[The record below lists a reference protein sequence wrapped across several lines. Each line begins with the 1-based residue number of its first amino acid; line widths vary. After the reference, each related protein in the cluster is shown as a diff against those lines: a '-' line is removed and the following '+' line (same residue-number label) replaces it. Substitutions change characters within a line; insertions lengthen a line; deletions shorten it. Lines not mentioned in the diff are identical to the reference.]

1 MISKSRR
8 QFIKSSAAVSLGFI
22 GLQSCINSNNAVKE
36 VGNTFSPPAKSSFYG
51 PLLDDPK
58 GIMKLPKGFS
68 YKIISQVGETMSD
81 GLLTPGKPDGMAAF
95 AAPNGKVMLVCN
107 HEISFGDVD
116 NSAFG
121 KKNEL
126 LSKIDKENFYDYGKG
141 EYPALGGTTNLL
153 YNPASGKV
161 EQSFMSLM
169 GTVRNCAGGL
179 TPWNTWLTCEE
190 DVSTIGGPIEKNH
203 GYVFEVSAGTD
214 MKVAQPIP
222 IKAMGRF
229 NHEAVAIDPKTQI
242 AYLTEDRSDGLF
254 YRYLPNAGKD
264 YHKGGKLQVLKF
276 VEEESA
282 DTRNWNTFGK
292 RKMEPGI
299 NHKVEWVNID
309 YVEAPEDDLRYRGF
323 ENLKAARFARGE
335 GIWYGN
341 NSVYFACTNGGSA
354 RVGQIWQ
361 YTPSPNEGQST
372 EKDNPG
378 VVSLFVEPNDA
389 AILNSAD
396 NLTVAPWG
404 DVITAEDTEH
414 PFLVGICPKGEL
426 YKLAENVGYNSE
438 FAGVC
443 FSPDGNTLFVNIQH
457 TGLTMAITGPW
468 KV

>member
-8 QFIKSSAAVSLGFI
+8 QFIKSSTAVSLGFI
-22 GLQSCINSNNAVKE
+22 GLQSCINANNVVKE
-36 VGNTFSPPAKSSFYG
+36 VTTNTVSAKFYG

-58 GIMKLPKGFS
+58 GILKLPKGFA
-68 YKIISQVGETMSD
+68 YKIISEVGETMND
-81 GLLTPGKPDGMAAF
+81 GLLMPGKPDGMATF
-95 AAPNGKVMLVCN
+95 AAPDGKIMIVKN

-126 LSKIDKENFYDYGKG
+126 LSKIDKSSFYDYGKG
-141 EYPALGGTTNLL
+141 QYPALGGTTNTL

-203 GYVFEVSAGTD
+203 GYVFEVPATTD
-214 MKVAQPIP
+214 LKVAPPVP

-229 NHEAVAIDPKTQI
+229 NHEAVAIDPNTNI

-276 VEEESA
+276 VDEDSA

-292 RKMEPGI
+292 RKIEPGI
-299 NHKVEWVNID
+299 NKKVEWVDID
-309 YVEAPEDDLRYRGF
+309 NVESPEDDLRYVGF
-323 ENLKAARFARGE
+323 DKLKAARFARGE

-341 NSVYFACTNGGSA
+341 NGFYFACTNGGSA
-354 RVGQIWQ
+354 RVGQIWK
-361 YTPSPNEGQST
+361 YTPSPNEGQAT
-372 EKDNPG
+372 EKDSPG
-378 VVSLFVEPNDA
+378 VISLFVEPNDA
-389 AILNSAD
+389 TVMNNAD

-404 DVITAEDTEH
+404 DVITAEDTSH
-414 PFLVGICPKGEL
+414 PFLVGISPKGEL
-426 YKLAENVGYNSE
+426 YKLAENVGYQSE

-443 FSPDGNTLFVNIQH
+443 FSPDGQTLFVNIQH
-457 TGLTMAITGPW
+457 SGLTVAINGPW
-468 KV
+468 KTV

>member
-8 QFIKSSAAVSLGFI
+8 QFIKSSTAVSLGFL
-22 GLQSCINSNNAVKE
+22 GLQSCINANNVAQVVTNGNNTVK
-36 VGNTFSPPAKSSFYG
+36 PSFYG

-58 GIMKLPKGFS
+58 GILKLPKGFT

-81 GLLTPGKPDGMAAF
+81 GLLMPGMPDGMATF
-95 AAPNGKVMLVCN
+95 AAPNGKVILVKN
-107 HEISFGDVD
+107 HEISFGDAD

-126 LSKIDKENFYDYGKG
+126 LSKINKSNFYDYGKG
-141 EYPALGGTTNLL
+141 KYPALGGTTNLL
-153 YNPASGKV
+153 YNPASGEV

-203 GYVFEVSAGTD
+203 GYVFEVPANMD
-214 MKVAQPIP
+214 IKVAPPVP

-229 NHEAVAIDPKTQI
+229 NHEAVAIDPKTNI

-276 VEEESA
+276 VEEDSA

-292 RKMEPGI
+292 RKNEPGI
-299 NHKVEWVNID
+299 NNKVEWID
-309 YVEAPEDDLRYRGF
+309 IDNVESPEDDLRFRGF
-323 ENLKAARFARGE
+323 DQLKAARFARGE

-341 NSVYFACTNGGSA
+341 NGFYFACTNGGSA
-354 RVGQIWQ
+354 RVGQIWK
-361 YTPSPNEGQST
+361 YTPSPNEGQAT

-378 VVSLFVEPNDA
+378 VISLFVEPNDA
-389 AILNSAD
+389 AVMNSAD

-414 PFLVGICPKGEL
+414 PFLVGISPEGEL
-426 YKLAENVGYNSE
+426 YKLAENIGYNSE

-443 FSPDGNTLFVNIQH
+443 FSPDGKTLFVNIQH
-457 TGLTMAITGPW
+457 SGLTIAINGPW
-468 KV
+468 KTA